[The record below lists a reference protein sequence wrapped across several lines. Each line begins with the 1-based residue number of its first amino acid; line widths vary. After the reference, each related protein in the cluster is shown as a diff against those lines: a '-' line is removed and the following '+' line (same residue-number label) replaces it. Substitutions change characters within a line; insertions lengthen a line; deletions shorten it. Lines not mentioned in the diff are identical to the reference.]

1 MLVLTVFVCAGLI
14 AGALAAGVTAFV
26 NRDPAH
32 VSHGP
37 VHAVAGATRRSI
49 ERHILSE
56 RVTEIYQAANG
67 REAMELFERY
77 RPEFVTMDLTMPEMD
92 GLTCISRMMAL
103 KPDTRLM
110 VISALG
116 DAETAIEAVE
126 RGANEYVVKPFSA
139 EELNLA
145 LANLVAGA

>member
-1 MLVLTVFVCAGLI
+1 MGVRTVLGTSGRLLIVDDSSTV
-14 AGALAAGVTAFV
+14 
-26 NRDPAH
+26 
-32 VSHGP
+32 
-37 VHAVAGATRRSI
+37 RRSI
-49 ERHILSE
+49 ERHILSD

-67 REAMELFERY
+67 REALELFERY

-92 GLTCISRMMAL
+92 GLTCISKMMAL

-139 EELNLA
+139 DDLNLA

>member
-1 MLVLTVFVCAGLI
+1 MEVRTVPGTSGRLLI
-14 AGALAAGVTAFV
+14 VDDSSTV
-26 NRDPAH
+26 
-32 VSHGP
+32 
-37 VHAVAGATRRSI
+37 RRSI
-49 ERHILSE
+49 ERHIFSE

-67 REAMELFERY
+67 LEAMELFERY
-77 RPEFVTMDLTMPEMD
+77 RPEYVTMDLTMPEMD
-92 GLTCISRMMAL
+92 GLTCISKMMTL

-139 EELNLA
+139 EDLNLA
-145 LANLVAGA
+145 LANLVAGV

>member
-1 MLVLTVFVCAGLI
+1 VLGTSGRLLIVDDSSTV
-14 AGALAAGVTAFV
+14 
-26 NRDPAH
+26 
-32 VSHGP
+32 
-37 VHAVAGATRRSI
+37 RRSI

-92 GLTCISRMMAL
+92 GLTCISKMMAL

-139 EELNLA
+139 EDLNLA
-145 LANLVAGA
+145 LANLVTGT

>member
-1 MLVLTVFVCAGLI
+1 MPGTSGKLLIVDDSSTV
-14 AGALAAGVTAFV
+14 
-26 NRDPAH
+26 
-32 VSHGP
+32 
-37 VHAVAGATRRSI
+37 RRSI
-49 ERHILSE
+49 ERHIFSE

-92 GLTCISRMMAL
+92 GLTCITRMMAL

-126 RGANEYVVKPFSA
+126 RGANEYVVKPFSP
-139 EELNLA
+139 EDLNLA
-145 LANLVAGA
+145 LANLVAGT

>member
-1 MLVLTVFVCAGLI
+1 MEVRTVPGTSGRLLI
-14 AGALAAGVTAFV
+14 VDDSSTV
-26 NRDPAH
+26 
-32 VSHGP
+32 
-37 VHAVAGATRRSI
+37 RRSI

-92 GLTCISRMMAL
+92 GLTCISKMMTL

-139 EELNLA
+139 EDLNLA
-145 LANLVAGA
+145 LANLVAGV

>member
-1 MLVLTVFVCAGLI
+1 MEVRTVLGTSGSLLIVDDSSTV
-14 AGALAAGVTAFV
+14 
-26 NRDPAH
+26 
-32 VSHGP
+32 
-37 VHAVAGATRRSI
+37 RRSI
-49 ERHILSE
+49 ERHIFSN

-67 REAMELFERY
+67 REALELFERY

-92 GLTCISRMMAL
+92 GLTCISKMMAL

-126 RGANEYVVKPFSA
+126 RGANEYVVKPFSPGD
-139 EELNLA
+139 LNLA
-145 LANLVAGA
+145 LANLVAGT

>member
-1 MLVLTVFVCAGLI
+1 VLGTRGKLLI
-14 AGALAAGVTAFV
+14 VDDSSTI
-26 NRDPAH
+26 
-32 VSHGP
+32 
-37 VHAVAGATRRSI
+37 RRSI
-49 ERHILSE
+49 ERHILSD

-67 REAMELFERY
+67 HQAMELFERY
-77 RPEFVTMDLTMPEMD
+77 GPEFVTMDLTMPEMD
-92 GLTCISRMMAL
+92 GLTCISKMMAL

-139 EELNLA
+139 EDLNLA
-145 LANLVAGA
+145 LANLIAEA

>member
-1 MLVLTVFVCAGLI
+1 MPGTRGRLLI
-14 AGALAAGVTAFV
+14 V
-26 NRDPAH
+26 DD
-32 VSHGP
+32 SS
-37 VHAVAGATRRSI
+37 AVRRSI
-49 ERHILSE
+49 ERHILSD

-92 GLTCISRMMAL
+92 GLTCISKMMAL

-139 EELNLA
+139 EDLNLA
-145 LANLVAGA
+145 LDNLVAGV

>member
-1 MLVLTVFVCAGLI
+1 MPGTSGRLLIVDDSSTV
-14 AGALAAGVTAFV
+14 
-26 NRDPAH
+26 
-32 VSHGP
+32 
-37 VHAVAGATRRSI
+37 RRSI
-49 ERHILSE
+49 ERHILSD

-92 GLTCISRMMAL
+92 GLTCISKMMAL

-139 EELNLA
+139 EDLNIA
-145 LANLVAGA
+145 LANLVAGF

>member
-1 MLVLTVFVCAGLI
+1 VLGTSGKLLIVDDSSTV
-14 AGALAAGVTAFV
+14 
-26 NRDPAH
+26 
-32 VSHGP
+32 
-37 VHAVAGATRRSI
+37 RRSI
-49 ERHILSE
+49 ERHIFSN

-116 DAETAIEAVE
+116 DATTAIEAVE

-139 EELNLA
+139 EDLNLA
-145 LANLVAGA
+145 LANLIAEP

>member
-1 MLVLTVFVCAGLI
+1 MGVRTLQGTSGKLLIVDDSSTV
-14 AGALAAGVTAFV
+14 
-26 NRDPAH
+26 
-32 VSHGP
+32 
-37 VHAVAGATRRSI
+37 RRSI

-92 GLTCISRMMAL
+92 GLTCISKMMAL

-139 EELNLA
+139 QDLNLA

>member
-1 MLVLTVFVCAGLI
+1 MGARTVLGTGGRLLIVDDSSTV
-14 AGALAAGVTAFV
+14 
-26 NRDPAH
+26 
-32 VSHGP
+32 
-37 VHAVAGATRRSI
+37 RRSI
-49 ERHILSE
+49 ERHIFSD
-56 RVTEIYQAANG
+56 RVTQIYQAANG

-92 GLTCISRMMAL
+92 GLTCISKMMAL

-139 EELNLA
+139 EDLNLA
-145 LANLVAGA
+145 LANLIAEA

>member
-1 MLVLTVFVCAGLI
+1 MGTSGRLLIVDDSSTV
-14 AGALAAGVTAFV
+14 
-26 NRDPAH
+26 
-32 VSHGP
+32 
-37 VHAVAGATRRSI
+37 RRSI

-92 GLTCISRMMAL
+92 GLTCISKMMAL

-139 EELNLA
+139 EDLNLA
-145 LANLVAGA
+145 LDNLVA

>member
-1 MLVLTVFVCAGLI
+1 MPGTSGRLLIVDDSSTV
-14 AGALAAGVTAFV
+14 
-26 NRDPAH
+26 
-32 VSHGP
+32 
-37 VHAVAGATRRSI
+37 RRSI
-49 ERHILSE
+49 ERHIFSN

-92 GLTCISRMMAL
+92 GLTCISKMMAL

-139 EELNLA
+139 EDLNLA
-145 LANLVAGA
+145 LANLVAGI

>member
-1 MLVLTVFVCAGLI
+1 MPGTSGRLLIVDDSSTV
-14 AGALAAGVTAFV
+14 
-26 NRDPAH
+26 
-32 VSHGP
+32 
-37 VHAVAGATRRSI
+37 RRSI
-49 ERHILSE
+49 ERHILSD
-56 RVTEIYQAANG
+56 RVTEVYQAANG

-92 GLTCISRMMAL
+92 GLTCISKMMAL

-139 EELNLA
+139 EDLNLA

>member
-1 MLVLTVFVCAGLI
+1 MPGASGRLLIVDDSSTV
-14 AGALAAGVTAFV
+14 
-26 NRDPAH
+26 
-32 VSHGP
+32 
-37 VHAVAGATRRSI
+37 RRSI
-49 ERHILSE
+49 ERHILSD

-67 REAMELFERY
+67 REGLEIFERFL
-77 RPEFVTMDLTMPEMD
+77 PEFVTMDLTMPEMD

-145 LANLVAGA
+145 LSNLVAGG

>member
-1 MLVLTVFVCAGLI
+1 MRGTSGSLLIVDDSSTV
-14 AGALAAGVTAFV
+14 
-26 NRDPAH
+26 
-32 VSHGP
+32 
-37 VHAVAGATRRSI
+37 RRSI
-49 ERHILSE
+49 ERHIFSN

-67 REAMELFERY
+67 REAMELFERH

-92 GLTCISRMMAL
+92 GLTCISKMMAL

-126 RGANEYVVKPFSA
+126 RGANEYVIKPFSP
-139 EELNLA
+139 EDLNLA
-145 LANLVAGA
+145 LANLVAGT

>member
-1 MLVLTVFVCAGLI
+1 MPGTSGSLLIVDDSSTV
-14 AGALAAGVTAFV
+14 
-26 NRDPAH
+26 
-32 VSHGP
+32 
-37 VHAVAGATRRSI
+37 RRSI
-49 ERHILSE
+49 ERHIFSN

-92 GLTCISRMMAL
+92 GLTCISKMMAL

-126 RGANEYVVKPFSA
+126 RGANEYVIKPFSA
-139 EELNLA
+139 EDLNLA
-145 LANLVAGA
+145 LANLVAGT

>member
-1 MLVLTVFVCAGLI
+1 MIVDDSSTV
-14 AGALAAGVTAFV
+14 
-26 NRDPAH
+26 
-32 VSHGP
+32 
-37 VHAVAGATRRSI
+37 RRSI
-49 ERHILSE
+49 ERHIFSD

-67 REAMELFERY
+67 REAMELFERH

-92 GLTCISRMMAL
+92 GLTCISKMMAL

-126 RGANEYVVKPFSA
+126 RGANEYVLKPFSP
-139 EELNLA
+139 EDLNLA
-145 LANLVAGA
+145 LANLVAGV

>member
-1 MLVLTVFVCAGLI
+1 MEARTVPGTSGKLLI
-14 AGALAAGVTAFV
+14 VDDSSTV
-26 NRDPAH
+26 
-32 VSHGP
+32 
-37 VHAVAGATRRSI
+37 RRSI

-92 GLTCISRMMAL
+92 GLTCISKMMAI

-139 EELNLA
+139 EDLNLA
-145 LANLVAGA
+145 LDNLVGI

>member
-1 MLVLTVFVCAGLI
+1 MGARTVSGTSGRLLI
-14 AGALAAGVTAFV
+14 VDDSSTI
-26 NRDPAH
+26 
-32 VSHGP
+32 
-37 VHAVAGATRRSI
+37 RRSI
-49 ERHILSE
+49 ERHIFSDRL
-56 RVTEIYQAANG
+56 TEIYQAANG

-92 GLTCISRMMAL
+92 GLTCISKMMAL

-139 EELNLA
+139 DDLNLA
-145 LANLVAGA
+145 LANLIAEA

>member
-1 MLVLTVFVCAGLI
+1 MGARTVPGTKGSLLI
-14 AGALAAGVTAFV
+14 VDDSSTV
-26 NRDPAH
+26 
-32 VSHGP
+32 
-37 VHAVAGATRRSI
+37 RRSI
-49 ERHILSE
+49 ERHIFSD

-92 GLTCISRMMAL
+92 GLTCITRMMAL

-126 RGANEYVVKPFSA
+126 RGANEYVVKPFSI
-139 EELNLA
+139 EDLNLA
-145 LANLVAGA
+145 LANLVAGV

>member
-1 MLVLTVFVCAGLI
+1 M
-14 AGALAAGVTAFV
+14 GVET
-26 NRDPAH
+26 
-32 VSHGP
+32 
-37 VHAVAGATRRSI
+37 VAGTSGRLLIVDDSSTVRRSI

-56 RVTEIYQAANG
+56 RVTEVFQAANG

-139 EELNLA
+139 EDLNLA
-145 LANLVAGA
+145 LANLVADPLGER

>member
-1 MLVLTVFVCAGLI
+1 MGVRTVLETSGKLLIVDDSSTV
-14 AGALAAGVTAFV
+14 
-26 NRDPAH
+26 
-32 VSHGP
+32 
-37 VHAVAGATRRSI
+37 RRSI
-49 ERHILSE
+49 ERHILSD

-92 GLTCISRMMAL
+92 GLTCISKMMAL

-139 EELNLA
+139 EDLNLA
-145 LANLVAGA
+145 LANLIAEA

>member
-1 MLVLTVFVCAGLI
+1 MPGTSGRLLIVDDSSTV
-14 AGALAAGVTAFV
+14 
-26 NRDPAH
+26 
-32 VSHGP
+32 
-37 VHAVAGATRRSI
+37 RRSI
-49 ERHILSE
+49 ERHILSD

-92 GLTCISRMMAL
+92 GLTCISKMMTL

-126 RGANEYVVKPFSA
+126 RGANEYVVKPFSV
-139 EELNLA
+139 EDLNLA
-145 LANLVAGA
+145 LANLVAGP

>member
-1 MLVLTVFVCAGLI
+1 MPGTSGRLLIVDDSSTV
-14 AGALAAGVTAFV
+14 
-26 NRDPAH
+26 
-32 VSHGP
+32 
-37 VHAVAGATRRSI
+37 RRSI
-49 ERHILSE
+49 ERHIFSD

-92 GLTCISRMMAL
+92 GLTCISKMMAL

-139 EELNLA
+139 EDLNLA

>member
-1 MLVLTVFVCAGLI
+1 MPGTSGRLLIVDDSSTV
-14 AGALAAGVTAFV
+14 
-26 NRDPAH
+26 
-32 VSHGP
+32 
-37 VHAVAGATRRSI
+37 RRSI
-49 ERHILSE
+49 ERHIFSN

-92 GLTCISRMMAL
+92 GLTCISKMMAL

-126 RGANEYVVKPFSA
+126 RGANEYVVKPFSV
-139 EELNLA
+139 EDLNLA
-145 LANLVAGA
+145 LANLVAGT

>member
-1 MLVLTVFVCAGLI
+1 MPGTSGRLLIVDDSSTV
-14 AGALAAGVTAFV
+14 
-26 NRDPAH
+26 
-32 VSHGP
+32 
-37 VHAVAGATRRSI
+37 RRSI
-49 ERHILSE
+49 ERHILSD

-67 REAMELFERY
+67 REAMELFDRH

-92 GLTCISRMMAL
+92 GLTCISKMMAL

-139 EELNLA
+139 EDLNLA
-145 LANLVAGA
+145 LANLVARA

>member
-1 MLVLTVFVCAGLI
+1 MGARTVPGTSGKLLI
-14 AGALAAGVTAFV
+14 VDDSSTV
-26 NRDPAH
+26 
-32 VSHGP
+32 
-37 VHAVAGATRRSI
+37 RRSI

-92 GLTCISRMMAL
+92 GLTCISKMMAL

-139 EELNLA
+139 EDLNLA
-145 LANLVAGA
+145 LANLVAGV

>member
-1 MLVLTVFVCAGLI
+1 LLIVDDSSTV
-14 AGALAAGVTAFV
+14 
-26 NRDPAH
+26 
-32 VSHGP
+32 
-37 VHAVAGATRRSI
+37 RRSI
-49 ERHILSE
+49 ERHIFSDRL
-56 RVTEIYQAANG
+56 TEIYQAANG

-92 GLTCISRMMAL
+92 GLTCISKMMAL

-116 DAETAIEAVE
+116 DAATAIEAVE

-139 EELNLA
+139 EDLNSA
-145 LANLVAGA
+145 LANLIAEA

>member
-1 MLVLTVFVCAGLI
+1 MGVETVMGTSGRLLI
-14 AGALAAGVTAFV
+14 VDDSSTV
-26 NRDPAH
+26 
-32 VSHGP
+32 
-37 VHAVAGATRRSI
+37 RRSI

-92 GLTCISRMMAL
+92 GLTCISKMMAL

-116 DAETAIEAVE
+116 DSETAIEAVE

-139 EELNLA
+139 EDLNLA